1 MQSFRLR
8 KGFERPRYMGLLRPS
23 TSRYAQNRPAPE
35 AATVPPRTAPTPA
48 VPAGG
53 KLFLGGLSRQAREPA
68 DALDGRQPEGST
80 QAQAN
85 VPDQLIEVSGRITHL
100 IYSSGDF
107 AVYAVDTKDGNI
119 KVAVTSSI
127 KAARNDRIIAR
138 GSWSMYKG
146 KPTFRAVM
154 LMHEVPKGAKGV
166 STWLLGTKAVP
177 GIGKATV
184 DKLVAHWGDRLHE
197 VVDDPDKLAEA
208 KIGRAKAEAIAD
220 AWNNNANQP
229 ELIEFLGRFGIG
241 QMTIAKIVRRYGGA
255 ARRIVRDNPW
265 ALAETIQGIGF
276 STADRIAAE
285 AGHARDS
292 EKRILAGLR
301 CALDQ
306 KTMSD
311 GHCGL
316 PRTVLVD
323 EAVALLELPRNLVE
337 KNVDAVVDGK
347 IVIHDEV
354 TGLIYPS
361 RFLNAERGLSERLA
375 AMVEEGDRIDPETA
389 RAAIEQAIA
398 EMGVK
403 RDETQVS
410 AGVMALA
417 NPVSIITGGPGTGKS
432 TIQKAVV
439 RALESL
445 GRSVILA
452 SPTGRAAK
460 RLAEVSGRPASTCH
474 RLLSFSAEKGGFEY
488 DASNP
493 FEEDRA
499 IIDETS
505 MVDIMLAWNFMD
517 AIKKGGGVTIVGDV
531 DQLPSVGAG
540 QVLRDLIESGAIPVT
555 RLKTVHRQAG
565 DSGIV
570 VAAAR
575 INGGEHPKPDPAENL
590 DGFVFE
596 GAEGADDLTDRIVR
610 LMRDDLPAMG
620 FDPIKDVQVLASMRR
635 GDLGIATLNERIK
648 AALNPAIP
656 EKSVEIR
663 KRVFSVGD
671 RVMHLRNDY
680 AKKVYNG
687 ELGTVVWTG
696 TRKGEDGKDEPTMKV
711 DYSGYAAFYGP
722 KDVDDV
728 ELSWAATVHKSQGCE
743 FPVVIFA
750 CPYGHQ
756 RMLTRNLL
764 YTAVTRAK
772 VKCIV
777 VGHDRALRLAIDKA
791 EVDRRFT
798 GLATRLKP
806 AESQLG
812 LGF

>member
-1 MQSFRLR
+1 
-8 KGFERPRYMGLLRPS
+8 MGLLRPAS
-23 TSRYAQNRPAPE
+23 NRYAQNRPEPAAAAERPLASQAPRP
-35 AATVPPRTAPTPA
+35 APHPVP
-48 VPAGG
+48 PAGG
-53 KLFLGGLSRQAREPA
+53 RLSLGTLARTDRGPRGEPA
-68 DALDGRQPEGST
+68 EQPDDPRPPAAPPESEGL
-80 QAQAN
+80 
-85 VPDQLIEVSGRITHL
+85 VEVSGRITHQ
-100 IYSSGDF
+100 IYARDDY
-107 AVYAVDTKDGNI
+107 AVYALDSKEGSI

-127 KAARNDRIIAR
+127 KASKGDRVVAR
-138 GSWSMYKG
+138 GTWSMYKG
-146 KPTFRAVM
+146 KPTFKAVM

-166 STWLLGTKAVP
+166 ATWLVGTKAVP
-177 GIGKATV
+177 GVGKATV
-184 DKLVAHWGDRLHE
+184 DKLVEYWGDRLHE

-208 KIGRAKAEAIAD
+208 KIPRAKAEAIAD

-255 ARRIVRDNPW
+255 SRRIIRDNPW

-276 STADRIAAE
+276 ATADRIAAE
-285 AGHARDS
+285 AGHDKES
-292 EKRILAGLR
+292 EKRIQAGLR

-306 KTMSD
+306 RTMTD

-316 PRTVLVD
+316 PRAALVD
-323 EAVALLELPRNLVE
+323 EAVALLELPRKLVDE
-337 KNVDAVVDGK
+337 NVGTIVDGK
-347 IVIHDEV
+347 LVVLDEV
-354 TGLIYPS
+354 TGLIYPN
-361 RFLNAERGLSERLA
+361 RFLNAERGLAERLR
-375 AMVEEGDRIDPETA
+375 AMLDEGDRIDEATA
-389 RAAIEQAIA
+389 RQAIEQAVSD
-398 EMGVK
+398 MGVK
-403 RDETQVS
+403 RDETQVE
-410 AGVMALA
+410 AGVMALV
-417 NPVSIITGGPGTGKS
+417 NPLSIITGGPGTGKS

-445 GRSVILA
+445 GRKVVLA

-474 RLLSFSAEKGGFEY
+474 RLLSFSSEKGGFEF
-488 DASNP
+488 DSSNP
-493 FEEDRA
+493 FEEDRF
-499 IIDETS
+499 IVDEAS
-505 MVDIMLAWNFMD
+505 MVDVMLAWNFMD
-517 AIKKGGGVTIVGDV
+517 AVKPGGGVTIVGDV

-555 RLKTVHRQAG
+555 RLRTVHRQAG

-575 INGGEHPKPDPAENL
+575 INAGEHPKQNASESL
-590 DGFVFE
+590 EGFVFE
-596 GAEGADDLTDRIVR
+596 AAEGADDLTDRIVR
-610 LMRDDLPAMG
+610 LMKHDLPAMG
-620 FDPIKDVQVLASMRR
+620 YDPIKDVQVLASMRR

-648 AALNPAIP
+648 AALNPAVP
-656 EKSVEIR
+656 DKSVEIR

-687 ELGTVVWTG
+687 ELGTVVWAG
-696 TRKGEDGKDEPTMKV
+696 MRKGEDGKEEPSMKV

-756 RMLTRNLL
+756 RMLSRNLL

-772 VKCIV
+772 VKCVV
-777 VGHDRALRLAIDKA
+777 VGHDRALRLAIEKA

-798 GLATRLKP
+798 GLASRMKP
-806 AESQLG
+806 MEAQLG
-812 LGF
+812 LGL